1 MELIILL
8 IILIAVFLYVMIR
21 GAIDEKRQKK
31 KYRDQLKALYGHF
44 PDRTYSVEELD
55 KISRYYWHMREK
67 RTGTNEIDEITW
79 NDLGM
84 DSIFERM
91 NFTQSSSGEEF
102 LYAMLRCPVSD
113 DRDGTQAQ
121 MVTQIDYM
129 MEHEKERLDTMMSL
143 KELGHTGKYALS
155 DYLDYLGELG
165 VRSNKVHYLCI
176 LLLLVSIVVIFVRT
190 SLGVPMVIA
199 TACFNIVT
207 YMKEKGIAAPYV
219 TTFILCVCY
228 IVQIR

>member
-84 DSIFERM
+84 DSIFE
-91 NFTQSSSGEEF
+91 
-102 LYAMLRCPVSD
+102 
-113 DRDGTQAQ
+113 DR
-121 MVTQIDYM
+121 
-129 MEHEKERLDTMMSL
+129 KS
-143 KELGHTGKYALS
+143 
-155 DYLDYLGELG
+155 
-165 VRSNKVHYLCI
+165 
-176 LLLLVSIVVIFVRT
+176 VV
-190 SLGVPMVIA
+190 
-199 TACFNIVT
+199 
-207 YMKEKGIAAPYV
+207 
-219 TTFILCVCY
+219 
-228 IVQIR
+228 

>member
-143 KELGHTGKYALS
+143 KELGHT
-155 DYLDYLGELG
+155 
-165 VRSNKVHYLCI
+165 V
-176 LLLLVSIVVIFVRT
+176 
-190 SLGVPMVIA
+190 
-199 TACFNIVT
+199 
-207 YMKEKGIAAPYV
+207 
-219 TTFILCVCY
+219 
-228 IVQIR
+228 